1 MGTST
6 RATRHGEGAWRSEA
20 CHAALSRRDGQPAND
35 EEQSA
40 AAEAGAP
47 SAPIATDRAASDDTA
62 VNLAIVRMLQNN
74 MTMAFRGRIAD
85 LVAKTINETIGR
97 PVLPEDPRAD
107 AAARHLRDEGY
118 APLGP
123 VLSAAQVTDIVSYL
137 SARPCF
143 DAHVPGASDGIPR
156 RLGEGAEDHHYGSY
170 ALADVVS
177 APHLLELAN
186 HPTLIWIAARYLG
199 CLPTLYS
206 LNAWWSF
213 AGHGKAP
220 VSQEFHRDLDE
231 FKFCTLFVFLTEVGP
246 TTGAHVFIRRSHR
259 VDLTEAILRREAP
272 RLAAELGRAPTLDEL
287 YGRSAGY
294 GRDALYEA
302 LFRGC
307 IDTIT
312 GPAGTALIADT
323 GGLHKGVPLTEGR
336 RLMFWARYGLYRNT
350 WAASPVSAALAAGR
364 LPSDPVAT
372 YINRCI
378 IAEPA

>member
-1 MGTST
+1 VVF
-6 RATRHGEGAWRSEA
+6 
-20 CHAALSRRDGQPAND
+20 
-35 EEQSA
+35 A
-40 AAEAGAP
+40 AAAAP
-47 SAPIATDRAASDDTA
+47 PATEHATSVDAS

-85 LVAKTINETIGR
+85 LVAQTINDTIGR
-97 PVLPEDPRAD
+97 PVLPEDQSAD
-107 AAARHLRDEGY
+107 AAARHLHDEGY
-118 APLGP
+118 AVLGP
-123 VLSAAQVTDIVSYL
+123 ALSGAQVAEIVSYL

-143 DAHVPGASDGIPR
+143 NAHVPGASDRIPR
-156 RLGEGAEDHHYGSY
+156 RLGAGAEDHHYGSY

-186 HPTLIWIAARYLG
+186 HPTLIGIAARYLG

-231 FKFCTLFVFLTEVGP
+231 FKFCTLFVFLTDVGP
-246 TTGAHVFIRRSHR
+246 ATGAQMFIRRSHR

-272 RLAAELGRAPTLDEL
+272 RLAAELGRAPALDEL

-302 LFRGC
+302 LFRGH
-307 IDTIT
+307 IDTLT

-323 GGLHKGVPLTEGR
+323 GGLHKGVPLREGR

-350 WAASPVSAALAAGR
+350 GATSPVSAALASGR
-364 LPSDPVAT
+364 LSPDPVAR

-378 IAEPA
+378 VAGPA